1 MIEEGKKTFRKVFFP
16 LSFAALREGGK
27 PFSGTFY
34 LQNAN
39 KKCLSILYELL
50 IMGGTLLTAGVAGGG
65 FILRDASIGLQP
77 YFLLQIYIF
86 H

>member
-1 MIEEGKKTFRKVFFP
+1 M
-16 LSFAALREGGK
+16 
-27 PFSGTFY
+27 
-34 LQNAN
+34 
-39 KKCLSILYELL
+39 YELL